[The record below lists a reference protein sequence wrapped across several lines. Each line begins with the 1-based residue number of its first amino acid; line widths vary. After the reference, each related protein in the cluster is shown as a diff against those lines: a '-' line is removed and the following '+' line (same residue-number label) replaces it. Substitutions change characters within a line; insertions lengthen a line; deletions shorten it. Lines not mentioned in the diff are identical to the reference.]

1 MDKRKLYVI
10 LAIGVVALLPAAV
23 FASVVID
30 QSYAISA
37 TQANNPVLMTQGP
50 NYKTANS
57 LGFITLTNGTDK
69 GQVNTSTNTIT
80 VGTVANDT
88 SIELLNVLEINT
100 SSSSTVTVTLTVS
113 STSGITV
120 YYATYVASAS
130 SPGKALTTS
139 PSGAISLTPTTPIYL
154 SIELTGSVT
163 SPVTLT
169 TTYTIS

>member
-1 MDKRKLYVI
+1 
-10 LAIGVVALLPAAV
+10 
-23 FASVVID
+23 
-30 QSYAISA
+30 
-37 TQANNPVLMTQGP
+37 
-50 NYKTANS
+50 